1 MARRFCN
8 QCKYNLRRLS
18 SHICPECGNPFDPE
32 NEETFS
38 KYGPNPLIT
47 FYKTF
52 EAVILGIGIGAFV
65 VFVLVVVLFFMLGG
79 GWGV

>member
-8 QCKYNLRRLS
+8 QCKYNLRRLPD
-18 SHICPECGNPFDPE
+18 HICPECGYPFDPE

-47 FYKTF
+47 LYKAF

-65 VFVLVVVLFFMLGG
+65 VFVLIVVLFFMLGG
-79 GWGV
+79 DWRI